1 MRICASQFTTANL
14 PNYAHLGMAMLQDCI
29 AVLQLFPAT
38 AGRQG
43 LAGRQSRSI
52 PCRRNC
58 KYHALHELTLYSH
71 LRFIVEL
78 TAFASKNNMSK
89 LQGLI
94 AATYTPLTT
103 DGKLNLP
110 QVRPMVE
117 HLLATGAD
125 GLFVCGSTGEG
136 MSLTTSERKELTTAF
151 IEAAAGRV
159 PVLIHVGHNSLAEA
173 ADLAEHAATAGAT
186 AISATSPSYYPITS
200 MDVLVDAM
208 ASVAAAAPGTPFYYY
223 HIPVLTGVNLSMSRF
238 LPPAAERI
246 KNLVGLKFTHSA
258 MDEYQR
264 CREMQDGRFDAL
276 WGFDEMLLSAM
287 AVGAR
292 GAVGSTYNIAARHY
306 RKIIEAFDAGEIEQA
321 RRLQAQAV
329 AFIGILAEYS
339 FHSAVKQVL
348 CWQGI
353 DCGPTRLPLP
363 TLCDDSRHSLRKR
376 LDDMGFPEIS
386 GVAWASE

>member
-1 MRICASQFTTANL
+1 MPQ
-14 PNYAHLGMAMLQDCI
+14 
-29 AVLQLFPAT
+29 
-38 AGRQG
+38 
-43 LAGRQSRSI
+43 
-52 PCRRNC
+52 
-58 KYHALHELTLYSH
+58 
-71 LRFIVEL
+71 
-78 TAFASKNNMSK
+78 

-110 QVRPMVE
+110 QVHPLVE
-117 HLLATGAD
+117 HLLASGVD

-136 MSLTTSERKELTTAF
+136 MSLTTSERKELATAY
-151 IEAAAGRV
+151 IEAAQGRV

-173 ADLAEHAATAGAT
+173 ADLAQHAAAAGAT
-186 AISATSPSYYPITS
+186 AISATCPSYYPIHS
-200 MDVLVDAM
+200 LDVLVDAM
-208 ASVAAAAPGTPFYYY
+208 ASVAAAAPQTPFYYY

-238 LPPAAERI
+238 LPQAAERI
-246 KNLVGLKFTHSA
+246 ENLAGLKFTHSA

-264 CREMQDGRFDAL
+264 CRDMQDGRFDVL

-292 GAVGSTYNIAARHY
+292 GAVGSTYNIAAIHY
-306 RKIIEAFDAGEIEQA
+306 RKIFAAFDAGEIERA
-321 RRLQAQAV
+321 RQLQAQAV
-329 AFIGILAEYS
+329 AFIGILVDYS

-363 TLCDDSRHSLRKR
+363 TLSAESRQTLRKR
-376 LDDMGFPEIS
+376 LDEIGFCETS
-386 GVAWASE
+386 GVAWACD